1 MSDEQVMQFAL
12 SLAKSGSNQTSPN
25 PLVGCVITKNEEI
38 IGFGAHLK
46 FGEAHAEINA
56 LKIAGE
62 RAEGSKVYVTLEP
75 CSHVGQT
82 GPCVEA
88 LIRAQVAHV
97 FIATLDPNPLVAG
110 RGVRRLEEAGITVSI
125 GLCEEEA
132 KALNEA
138 FFYYISHRLPYVT
151 LKQAISLDGK
161 ITAEI
166 GKQTAITGRLV
177 QKDVHYTRSTHDAI
191 LVGSNTICI
200 DDPSLTNRCS
210 TSNKQPIRIVI
221 DRDGKVP
228 NSAKVFN
235 DKTALTWLFTTKSR
249 KLAGVRTFMI
259 EDCSL
264 RNVLRKLADEGIMT
278 LYVEAGCKMAD
289 AFLQQQFVQKMIIY
303 IAPKLLGTN
312 ALSMTT
318 IALQEAFT
326 FTKVEKIG
334 EDIKLTM
341 MMK

>member
-235 DKTALTWLFTTKSR
+235 DKTALTWL
-249 KLAGVRTFMI
+249 
-259 EDCSL
+259 
-264 RNVLRKLADEGIMT
+264 
-278 LYVEAGCKMAD
+278 
-289 AFLQQQFVQKMIIY
+289 LQQNLV
-303 IAPKLLGTN
+303 N
-312 ALSMTT
+312 
-318 IALQEAFT
+318 
-326 FTKVEKIG
+326 
-334 EDIKLTM
+334 
-341 MMK
+341 